1 MLAFRPA
8 RSHTWLV
15 AFLAAVLG
23 LSSCHHDTAKREK
36 VGVAFETLQTEFW
49 VASLEDIRS
58 QLQSRQI
65 DMRLAVAD
73 GDAYRQLEQV
83 NSFIARRVDGM
94 IVTPK
99 DAQTIIPMIQAAN
112 QARIPIVL
120 FNRPPATN
128 DLKWVAV
135 VADNY
140 GIAKATVAY
149 MVQVARKSPRKY
161 KAIILMG
168 DLSDLNGIKR
178 WDGFEDAIREHGD
191 MIEVVARIPTD
202 WNQEKAQAGV
212 VNAFQAHHDINFI
225 FCSSDFLF
233 PSVVS
238 ALKAVG
244 KYRKIDEDG
253 HVILG
258 GFDGDKT
265 ACQMLA
271 AGYLDADGVQD
282 LRFEA
287 LAAVQAIAD
296 LKVGKPL
303 SQIIPDPGFVINQ
316 DNLKEMRS
324 RMWGCEITA
333 PGSGPVVTSL
343 LPRLSPERNLRRKV
357 NGIPR
362 S

>member
-1 MLAFRPA
+1 MAQFANGPHP
-8 RSHTWLV
+8 SHLV
-15 AFLAAVLG
+15 NRGCLLTAMCCLAVLG
-23 LSSCHHDTAKREK
+23 LSSCHHEIANREK
-36 VGVAFETLQTEFW
+36 IGVSFETLQTEFW

-58 QLQSRQI
+58 QLKSRQT

-83 NSFIARRVDGM
+83 NSFIARRVTGL

-112 QARIPIVL
+112 RSGIPIVL
-120 FNRPPATN
+120 FNRPPAAN

-140 GIAKATVAY
+140 GIAKATVTY
-149 MVQVARKSPRKY
+149 MVQVARKSSRKY
-161 KAIILMG
+161 KAIVLMG

-178 WDGFEDAIREHGD
+178 WEGFEDAIHEQGD
-191 MIEVVARIPTD
+191 LIDVVARIPTE
-202 WNQEKAQAGV
+202 WNQEKAHAGV
-212 VNAFQAHHDINFI
+212 VNAFQGHPDINFI

-244 KYRKIDEDG
+244 KYRKFSEDG

-265 ACQMLA
+265 ACQMLVE
-271 AGYLDADGVQD
+271 GYLDADGVQD

-287 LAAVQAIAD
+287 LAAVQAIMD
-296 LKVGKPL
+296 LKVGKRLNP
-303 SQIIPDPGFVINQ
+303 IIPDPGFVINQ
-316 DNLKEMRS
+316 DNLKVVRS
-324 RMWGCEITA
+324 QMWGCEMAARNGSTITSTTSS
-333 PGSGPVVTSL
+333 PRTHSGQ
-343 LPRLSPERNLRRKV
+343 
-357 NGIPR
+357 
-362 S
+362 

>member
-1 MLAFRPA
+1 MLSPRPEPPPN
-8 RSHTWLV
+8 WLV
-15 AFLAAVLG
+15 AFLVAVLG
-23 LSSCHHDTAKREK
+23 VSSCHRDTAKREK
-36 VGVAFETLQTEFW
+36 IGVSFETLQTEYW
-49 VASLEDIRS
+49 VASLDDIRS
-58 QLQSRQI
+58 QLQLRQI
-65 DMRLAVAD
+65 DMQLAVAD

-112 QARIPIVL
+112 QSGISIVL
-120 FNRPPATN
+120 FNRPPAAN
-128 DLKWVAV
+128 NLKWVAV

-149 MVQVARKSPRKY
+149 MVQVARKSPKSY

-212 VNAFQAHHDINFI
+212 VNAFQAHPDINFI
-225 FCSSDFLF
+225 FSSSDFMF

-244 KYRKIDEDG
+244 KYKKVDEDG

-258 GFDGDKT
+258 GFDGDRT
-265 ACQMLA
+265 ACQMLV

-316 DNLKEMRS
+316 DNLKEMRP
-324 RMWGCEITA
+324 RTWGCEDTA
-333 PGSGPVVTSL
+333 PGEPMVTSL
-343 LPRLSPERNLRRKV
+343 LHSLTLPGEESAGEGERDAR
-357 NGIPR
+357 P
-362 S
+362 